1 MKLITLNSHS
11 LIEEHYEEKLS
22 RFIQG
27 ILAERPDLL
36 ALQEVNQDMTATE
49 VPLWELKETGFHPV
63 PSSAVPIRR
72 MNHGLRC
79 AKELARLGF
88 PLHWTWVSAKTGY
101 DRFDEGLAFFSPYP
115 IRSAEAFFLTNSQ
128 NYQNWRTRKGLLAAF
143 ETPWGLQYACSLHMG
158 RWEDEEEPFSQQ
170 WQRLSS
176 RLSSLKEKQVWLM
189 GDFNAPSSRRGQS
202 LDMIL
207 EQGWLD
213 TCRLAG
219 HPQGHPQDNTVED
232 GIDGWEDRSLG
243 GGMRI
248 DYIFTNHPVSVSSSR
263 VIFHPGSYGTVSD
276 HRAVAVEALLTPSS
290 KQT

>member
-11 LIEEHYEEKLS
+11 LIEEHYEEKFS
-22 RFIQG
+22 RFIKG

-36 ALQEVNQDMTATE
+36 ALQEVNQDMTEAE
-49 VPLWELKETGFHPV
+49 VPLSELKETGFHPV
-63 PSSAVPIRR
+63 PSSPVPIRR
-72 MNHGLRC
+72 GNHGLRC
-79 AKELARLGF
+79 AEELARLGF

-101 DRFDEGLAFFSPYP
+101 DRFDEGLALFSPFP
-115 IRSAEAFFLTNSQ
+115 IRYPDAFYLTNSQ
-128 NYQNWRTRKGLLAAF
+128 SYQNWRTRKALLAAF
-143 ETPWGLQYACSLHMG
+143 ETPWGLQYVCNLHMG
-158 RWEDEEEPFSQQ
+158 RWEDEEEPFALQ

-176 RLSSLKEKQVWLM
+176 RLASLKEQRIWLM
-189 GDFNAPSSRRGQS
+189 GDFNAPAHRRGQS

-219 HPQGHPQDNTVED
+219 HPEDDPRDYTVED

-263 VIFHPGSYGTVSD
+263 VIFHPERYGTVSD
-276 HRAVAVEALLTPSS
+276 HRAVEAEVLLSPFF
-290 KQT
+290 K